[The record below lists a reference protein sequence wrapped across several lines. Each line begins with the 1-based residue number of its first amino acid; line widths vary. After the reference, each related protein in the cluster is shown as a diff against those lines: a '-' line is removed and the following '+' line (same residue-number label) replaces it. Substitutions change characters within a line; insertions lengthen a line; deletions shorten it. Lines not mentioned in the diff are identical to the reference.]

1 MKRLTLLLLGL
12 ALGVS
17 ATAGAQGLTMQ
28 MSNGW
33 SFSFSGNVNAFW
45 VFSKVNNSGP
55 ANSSVRTGLLPA
67 FATFSATGK
76 EAGLN
81 LGVHFGFAPQIQNGG
96 NHDQFGGS
104 APGAPN
110 VGLQAGAQIDMRQV
124 YLTIGLKD
132 GSTILAGRELGLFG
146 RQNILQDM
154 TLFGVGAVGIGGGQA
169 KGTTLGRIAYGYI
182 YPNFNAQVTFSTK
195 PGQAQVSIGLFQ
207 PSVLGSSVL
216 GGGTN
221 TYQFTRIPR
230 VEGEFSYNQ
239 KSGKNNYMLWVGGLW
254 QSTSDSVSGGQSISS
269 IGGTAGIKASMS
281 DLSIVVSG
289 YIGKGLGTGLLFSGF
304 EKAGTAATST
314 ETRSSDGGYAQIMYK
329 LQPKTSVGLSW
340 GFSRLKN
347 NDTAAPN
354 GDGNSAVRSN
364 VYSYTAGI
372 YHQWT
377 KSLKLVFEGTQEGT
391 TGVNIGATPIPAG
404 TKQIDISGG
413 FMLFF

>member
-81 LGVHFGFAPQIQNGG
+81 LGVHFGFAPQIQNGPT
-96 NHDQFGGS
+96 HDQFGDITTG
-104 APGAPN
+104 GI
-110 VGLQAGAQIDMRQV
+110 QAGAQIDMRQV
-124 YLTIGLKD
+124 YLTVGFKD
-132 GSTILAGRELGLFG
+132 GSSILAGRELGLFG

-269 IGGTAGIKASMS
+269 IGGTAGIKASLS